1 MALQENVITQSYA
14 ENIEF
19 VQNFKKQKLAIIYLF
34 KKIYILNFFWRS
46 SVHKKIKI
54 NIQNSLSL
62 MKKCERIFLNIIQQ

>member
-34 KKIYILNFFWRS
+34 KKIYILNFF
-46 SVHKKIKI
+46 
-54 NIQNSLSL
+54 
-62 MKKCERIFLNIIQQ
+62 